1 MKKPRYDTRA
11 GAKADSFIANGVPH
25 SAPHIHKPTRDNFK
39 SENTI
44 FRNLA
49 YTNKISN
56 SKDVQMFAKQLY
68 FCIFA

>member
-25 SAPHIHKPTRDNFK
+25 SEPHIQKPAHDNFK
-39 SENTI
+39 PENTI
-44 FRNLA
+44 FRNRT

-56 SKDVQMFAKQLY
+56 SKDVQMFAK
-68 FCIFA
+68 